1 MKAFILNAAEF
12 SFSIAAPL
20 QLQLQPHII
29 FSIKTFFKR
38 WPYSHLQMEFT
49 EFVKSFLTC
58 HNFLSFSYNHSYIVH
73 TMNNTDYKRTAYLIS
88 FFCLSHSLF
97 SSDFFPI
104 YHSFSFSVD
113 RKVFFSVLDQLKF
126 CKDFLFETPFISRS
140 KSVFLVKH

>member
-12 SFSIAAPL
+12 PFSIAAPL

-97 SSDFFPI
+97 SSDFFP
-104 YHSFSFSVD
+104 YLSLLF
-113 RKVFFSVLDQLKF
+113 FFSGS
-126 CKDFLFETPFISRS
+126 E
-140 KSVFLVKH
+140 SVFLCFRPISIRFM